1 MSNKNTNKLLTLFLM
16 TKKGYELLVQIG
28 GRYQSLLGLIVV
40 GNDTSLQNDYE
51 FEIID
56 FCQKNSLP
64 CIKRSDFKRVETE
77 YALAVSWRWLI
88 DHPQDKLIVFHDSLL
103 PTYRGF
109 APLVNALINGEAQV
123 GVSAIFGASDF
134 DTGAIIIQSTSSIR
148 YPIKIAEAIDCI
160 NRNYLECANYVL
172 STLLEGLPLVA
183 TPQDENKASFSV
195 WRDEEDYKIDW
206 TKSAS
211 EIRRM
216 IDAVGYPYLG
226 AFTMLDGKK
235 IRIFA
240 GEETADIKIE
250 NRHCGK
256 ALFIDAGKPIVICG
270 QGMLKITEAHIEHD
284 GKTEPFFP
292 LTRYRLRF
300 TN

>member
-1 MSNKNTNKLLTLFLM
+1 MGKTNHKSLTLFLM
-16 TKKGYELLVQIG
+16 TEKGYEFLRDTINDYCELFALVVI
-28 GRYQSLLGLIVV
+28 
-40 GNDTSLQNDYE
+40 GNDKSLQKDYE
-51 FEIID
+51 FELID
-56 FCQKNSLP
+56 FCQKNNIP
-64 CIKRSDFKRVETE
+64 FVKRSDFIKLETE
-77 YALAVSWRWLI
+77 YVLAISWRWLI
-88 DHPQDKLIVFHDSLL
+88 DHPQDKLIVFHDSPL
-103 PTYRGF
+103 PKYRGF

-134 DTGAIIIQSTSSIR
+134 DTGAIITQSISSIR

-183 TPQDENKASFSV
+183 TPQDESKASYSV

-235 IRIFA
+235 IRVFA

>member
-1 MSNKNTNKLLTLFLM
+1 M
-16 TKKGYELLVQIG
+16 TVKGYEFLCKTVDDYRELFALIVIG
-28 GRYQSLLGLIVV
+28 NDQSLH
-40 GNDTSLQNDYE
+40 NDYE
-51 FEIID
+51 AELID
-56 FCQKNSLP
+56 LCRKKKLP
-64 CIKRSDFKRVETE
+64 YIKRLDFKAVETE
-77 YALAVSWRWLI
+77 YALAISWRWLI
-88 DHPQDKLIVFHDSLL
+88 DHPQDKLIVFHDSVL
-103 PTYRGF
+103 PKYRGF
-109 APLVNALINGEAQV
+109 APLINSLINGEV
-123 GVSAIFGASDF
+123 EMGVSAIFGASEF
-134 DTGAIIIQSTSSIR
+134 DTGAIITQSKSSIH

-160 NRNYLECANYVL
+160 NHNYLECANYVL
-172 STLLEGLPLVA
+172 SALMEGLPLVGS
-183 TPQDENKASFSV
+183 PQDESKATYSL
-195 WRDEEDYKIDW
+195 WRDEEDYRIDW

-240 GEETADIKIE
+240 GEETTDVKIE
-250 NRHCGK
+250 NRQCGK
-256 ALFIDAGKPIVICG
+256 ALFIEAGKPIIVCG

-284 GKTEPFFP
+284 GKTELFFP

>member
-1 MSNKNTNKLLTLFLM
+1 MVNFFKKNSITLFLM
-16 TKKGYELLVQIG
+16 TEKGYEFLRKTIDDYRELFAIVVIG
-28 GRYQSLLGLIVV
+28 SDQSLH
-40 GNDTSLQNDYE
+40 NDYE
-51 FEIID
+51 SELIN
-56 FCQKNSLP
+56 FCHKNKLP
-64 CIKRSDFKRVETE
+64 YVKRSDFNPIETE
-77 YALAVSWRWLI
+77 YAMAISWRWII

-103 PTYRGF
+103 PKYRGF
-109 APLVNALINGEAQV
+109 APLVNSLINGEV
-123 GVSAIFGASDF
+123 EIGVSAIFGASEF
-134 DTGAIIIQSTSSIR
+134 DTGAIITQSKSSIR

-160 NRNYLECANYVL
+160 NHNYLECANYVL
-172 STLLEGLPLVA
+172 STLMEGLPLVGA
-183 TPQDENKASFSV
+183 PQDESKATYSM

-240 GEETADIKIE
+240 GEETADVKIE
-250 NRHCGK
+250 NRQCGK
-256 ALFIDAGKPIVICG
+256 ALFIEAGKPIIVCG

-284 GKTEPFFP
+284 GKTELFFP

>member
-1 MSNKNTNKLLTLFLM
+1 MGKTNYKSLTLFLM
-16 TKKGYELLVQIG
+16 TEKGYELLRQ
-28 GRYQSLLGLIVV
+28 LGDQYLTLVGLVV
-40 GNDTSLQNDYE
+40 IGNDKSLIKDYE
-51 FEIID
+51 SDLIN
-56 FCQKNSLP
+56 FCQDNNLP
-64 CIKRSDFKRVETE
+64 FIKRADFKKVETE

-134 DTGAIIIQSTSSIR
+134 DTGAIITQSKSSIR

-172 STLLEGLPLVA
+172 STLIEGLPLVA
-183 TPQDENKASFSV
+183 TPQDESKASYSV

-240 GEETADIKIE
+240 GEETADVKIE
-250 NRHCGK
+250 NRQCGK
-256 ALFIDAGKPIVICG
+256 ALFIEAGKPIIICG
-270 QGMLKITEAHIEHD
+270 QGMLKITEVHIEHD
-284 GKTEPFFP
+284 GKIEPFFP